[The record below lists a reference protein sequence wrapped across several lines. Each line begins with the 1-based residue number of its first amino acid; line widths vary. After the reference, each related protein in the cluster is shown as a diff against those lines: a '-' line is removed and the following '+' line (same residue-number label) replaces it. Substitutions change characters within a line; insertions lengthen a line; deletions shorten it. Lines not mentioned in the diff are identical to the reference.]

1 MILKPETARRRQA
14 VLSGAEA
21 GGGSKEGVFKSISWL
36 KSASAVRR
44 AVEYVGRLR
53 AEDEGVERP
62 LLWHDGDR
70 TGRAFLDGIDAAM
83 EAIGEWELLADAD
96 NHSRKARAAD
106 ELARSLMP
114 AEDRL
119 HFRQALHG
127 VFSAVLS
134 GPEDR
139 RRFEAAVEAAIG
151 EAFVTRGH
159 RVIWAIHEDHP
170 GRVHVH
176 MIVAARQDPASPAV
190 AGKPRRL
197 RSERSTPDELR
208 RLFVEHARRQ
218 GLDITA
224 TAREDRSSVR
234 DGIADG
240 SIPLRP
246 PALSPFGARNA
257 DMLKRLMLAAPRWS
271 VEHLADYERRRA
283 ETARLRWERN
293 EAARM
298 AWRTG
303 FRTWEEAGLAL
314 EREGFVLALDR
325 RRRPILVDREGGT
338 VALRSLDREA
348 TLAGLEK
355 RFGSS
360 FEEFDSRRSKPS
372 GWSRLFGSRAGPAP
386 VEAGKV
392 ETDLLGAQRAH
403 DRVGSSLHPMGRED
417 ARRALAEDF
426 GRRFADPV
434 QAFELYRLLRAEI
447 LADGGQG
454 LSAAEGERRRRPER
468 YADWLAA
475 RLPEM
480 FGPLRTG
487 APAPALPGLERLL
500 KAADLGRGEEPL
512 PERDIDWVRRSKRS
526 IGDFRRLADAPS
538 RAAAWRRDV
547 GRMVSGLASVAR
559 TLEENVGT
567 SSGASAVREIARDT
581 LRRANEAWTRLSEDS
596 VVRSARAEPPV
607 VPTVRESGRDDG
619 KVR

>member
-1 MILKPETARRRQA
+1 MSVRPETARRRQA

-53 AEDEGVERP
+53 AEDEGVDRP

-70 TGRAFLDGIDAAM
+70 TGRAFLDGTLAAM

-96 NHSRKARAAD
+96 NLSRKAREAD

-134 GPEDR
+134 GPADR

-151 EAFVTRGH
+151 EAFVSRGH
-159 RVIWAIHEDHP
+159 RVIWAVHEDHP

-218 GLDITA
+218 GLDMTA

-234 DGIADG
+234 AGIADG

-283 ETARLRWERN
+283 DAARLRWERG

-298 AWRTG
+298 AWRPG
-303 FRTWEEAGLAL
+303 FRTWVEAADAVG
-314 EREGFVLALDR
+314 REGFALALDR
-325 RRRPILVDREGGT
+325 RRRPVLVDREGGT
-338 VALRSLDREA
+338 VPLRSLARDA
-348 TLAGLEK
+348 TLAGLEN
-355 RFGSS
+355 RFGAS
-360 FEEFDSRRSKPS
+360 FEEFDAGRSKPS
-372 GWSRLFGSRAGPAP
+372 GWSRLFGSPRPRPSPAP
-386 VEAGKV
+386 APGEAV
-392 ETDLLGAQRAH
+392 TATSFRPDPA
-403 DRVGSSLHPMGRED
+403 MGREE

-426 GRRFADPV
+426 GRRFADPDR
-434 QAFELYRLLRAEI
+434 ALERFRLLRAEI
-447 LADGGQG
+447 LADDGQG

-480 FGPLRTG
+480 FGPLRPG
-487 APAPALPGLERLL
+487 APAPALPVLERLL

-512 PERDIDWVRRSKRS
+512 PEPDMDMVRRSRRT
-526 IGDFRRLADAPS
+526 IGDMRRLADSPS

-559 TLEENVGT
+559 TLEETVGT
-567 SSGASAVREIARDT
+567 STGAGAVREIARDT
-581 LRRANEAWTRLSEDS
+581 LRRANEAWSRRSEDS
-596 VVRSARAEPPV
+596 VVRSARAEPPA
-607 VPTVRESGRDDG
+607 VPAVRESGRDDG
-619 KVR
+619 KAR